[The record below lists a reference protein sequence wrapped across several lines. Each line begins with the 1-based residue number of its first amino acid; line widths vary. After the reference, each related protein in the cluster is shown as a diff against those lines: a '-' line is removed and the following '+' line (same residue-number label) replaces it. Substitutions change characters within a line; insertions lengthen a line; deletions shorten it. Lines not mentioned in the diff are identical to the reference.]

1 MKLPLRAC
9 VPRWMPLLLGALIVI
24 GIAFDVV
31 TRSRLSATTG
41 LLCEGE
47 YADTLQ
53 IQSPRTRDIE
63 QGPRASSATWC
74 AAPRKYEC
82 PFFGPDGKLRRRR
95 VQASELGTAFAYE
108 AAGND
113 TYLLTNEHVAAWP
126 EVTDTFHRID
136 GVPEGCKRVEDK
148 LRIVRDERDDFEP
161 GQIALTRVAVDPL
174 LDAAILKANQK
185 LTVLPY
191 KIGKSAG
198 LRQGNAVEVRGFPL
212 GVMQAVSG
220 GKVVNPYD
228 RDQEQGW
235 DHVDFVID
243 ALLAEGNSG
252 SPVLA
257 ASCKSRDLEL
267 VGVYHAGYKGHGAL
281 NVVVGID
288 QLTEF
293 MHKKKRVP
301 RALTEGGPGASGAAD
316 RARVKEAL
324 GAGTLPL
331 FDFGGLFVR
340 AEAADGV
347 LLYHVYGRQFPLD
360 DRRVGGHRGP
370 AQGGRVRRARPAVGA
385 SARPAGASG
394 RPRRWAPTSAICW
407 LASPDSIRLQVLHTI
422 DYRRALAN
430 PGSPTS
436 AGMDA
441 TCRARSPTTSPWRAI
456 SPPTCSTPSTG
467 SRRRAIRWRRR
478 TVPWRADRKRRRCL
492 PRCRRRRRSPRR
504 RSPLFPPPNTRRP
517 ERPEVEKTL
526 EERREAQQ

>member
-1 MKLPLRAC
+1 MKLPLKGL
-9 VPRWMPLLLGALIVI
+9 VPRWMPLLLGALVVI
-24 GIAFDVV
+24 GIAFDMV
-31 TRSRLSATTG
+31 TRSELSATTA
-41 LLCEGE
+41 LICEGE

-53 IQSPRTRDIE
+53 VQSARTRDTE
-63 QGPRASSATWC
+63 QGSKSQYSYLVRSSA
-74 AAPRKYEC
+74 KYEC

-95 VQASELGTAFAYE
+95 IQASELGTAFAYE

-113 TYLLTNEHVAAWP
+113 TFLLTNEHVAAWP

-161 GQIALTRVAVDPL
+161 GQIVLTRVAVDPL

-293 MHKKKRVP
+293 MH
-301 RALTEGGPGASGAAD
+301 
-316 RARVKEAL
+316 
-324 GAGTLPL
+324 
-331 FDFGGLFVR
+331 
-340 AEAADGV
+340 
-347 LLYHVYGRQFPLD
+347 
-360 DRRVGGHRGP
+360 
-370 AQGGRVRRARPAVGA
+370 
-385 SARPAGASG
+385 
-394 RPRRWAPTSAICW
+394 
-407 LASPDSIRLQVLHTI
+407 
-422 DYRRALAN
+422 
-430 PGSPTS
+430 
-436 AGMDA
+436 
-441 TCRARSPTTSPWRAI
+441 
-456 SPPTCSTPSTG
+456 
-467 SRRRAIRWRRR
+467 
-478 TVPWRADRKRRRCL
+478 
-492 PRCRRRRRSPRR
+492 
-504 RSPLFPPPNTRRP
+504 
-517 ERPEVEKTL
+517 
-526 EERREAQQ
+526 